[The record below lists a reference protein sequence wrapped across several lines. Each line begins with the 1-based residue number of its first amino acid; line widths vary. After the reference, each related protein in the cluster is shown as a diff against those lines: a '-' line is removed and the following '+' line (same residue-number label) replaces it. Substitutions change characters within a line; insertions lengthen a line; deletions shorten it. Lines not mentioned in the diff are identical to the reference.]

1 MKEQMSNYYLTP
13 RELAKRYQVTQQQIT
28 KLARHG
34 VLPAIKVGKL
44 WRFKLE
50 AIEEWERNQYDVTK
64 IADEILSTV
73 KYP

>member
-1 MKEQMSNYYLTP
+1 MSSSYLTP
-13 RELAKRYQVTQQQIT
+13 KDLAKRYRVTQQQVT

-34 VLPAIKVGKL
+34 VLPAIKIGKL

-50 AIEEWERNQYDVTK
+50 AIEEWERNQYEVTH
-64 IADEILSTV
+64 IVDQILSTA